1 MGFSQK
7 RDAQALTHIR
17 LGDLML
23 IGDEAPDR
31 LPIGQIGPVEPLL
44 SQGQRV
50 AVLVELRLGGKLIGG
65 ELLGS
70 VI

>member
-1 MGFSQK
+1 
-7 RDAQALTHIR
+7 
-17 LGDLML
+17 ML

-31 LPIGQIGPVEPLL
+31 LLIGQIGPVEQIL